1 MKRFLSSS
9 FRNRLFVGFLCGSLI
24 PLLVCSALLL
34 QIFRLQMTQ
43 DAKDEAQEELADA
56 AQQLDETVELFVHA
70 ARAVEADGIIA
81 DALESGLADDPVVY
95 NRFLELTGS
104 IRGSACIELYDASGR
119 QLYSTRSLAH
129 SEPLPT
135 HWGLL
140 YAACRPCSGRGTTS
154 RAPTAPAS
162 QAPCR
167 SRGRAEETRA
177 TCWCAFRSRIWT
189 G

>member
-1 MKRFLSSS
+1 M
-9 FRNRLFVGFLCGSLI
+9 GFLCGSLI

-135 HWGLL
+135 RWGLL
-140 YAACRPCSGRGTTS
+140 YAASGRLSPVFRPGDDVLGLRRHLPRRR
-154 RAPTAPAS
+154 RAALGGE
-162 QAPCR
+162 R
-167 SRGRAEETRA
+167 EETRA

>member
-1 MKRFLSSS
+1 MPRK
-9 FRNRLFVGFLCGSLI
+9 
-24 PLLVCSALLL
+24 
-34 QIFRLQMTQ
+34 
-43 DAKDEAQEELADA
+43 
-56 AQQLDETVELFVHA
+56 QLDETVELFVHA

-81 DALESGLADDPVVY
+81 DALESGLADDPVVI
-95 NRFLELTGS
+95 TGS
-104 IRGSACIELYDASGR
+104 LSSRAQYAVLPALSCTMPPAGSSTLRAASP
-119 QLYSTRSLAH
+119 TRR
-129 SEPLPT
+129 PLPT
-135 HWGLL
+135 RWGLL
-140 YAACRPCSGRGTTS
+140 YAAPADCRPCSGRGTTS